1 MQRVLII
8 IANCALLVLLL
19 IGLPVATRDQVGN
32 LQLSSAATGRMMML
46 VGLGIAAGVNVFFGL
61 FLIKSPKNKVVCW
74 EWAGIFAALWLVY
87 FAFIRH
93 YFNFDWLKKSLL
105 WLQHHL

>member
-32 LQLSSAATGRMMML
+32 LQVSSAATGRMMML
-46 VGLGIAAGVNVFFGL
+46 VGLGIAAGFNLLAGL
-61 FLIKSPKNKVVCW
+61 FLIKAPKNKVVCW
-74 EWAGIFAALWLVY
+74 EWTAIFVALWLVH
-87 FAFIRH
+87 FGFIRN
-93 YFNFDWLKKSLL
+93 YINFDWLKKTLL